1 MIDLRA
7 QLHTLISYV
16 QARRPSVAAAL
27 KQYEMDLLM
36 IADPSTSDESRV
48 AALLRAGEPTI
59 GWALNT
65 DWPTGSSLGEQ
76 RLHADLR
83 LLHQAW
89 ALATDAR
96 QPLWYRQRARA
107 TAYGI
112 GLVIAAGLSPLEVP
126 GGLDFRIWR
135 ACGTRPYDG
144 PCEDALCRICH
155 EHDQARAALRVRASQ
170 QQDAFPWGPVLGAAV
185 AGLLVIGVASL
196 FDE

>member
-1 MIDLRA
+1 MANLRA
-7 QLHTLISYV
+7 QLSSLIAHV

-27 KQYEMDLLM
+27 RQHETDLLM
-36 IADPSTSDESRV
+36 IADPSTSDEARV

-76 RLHADLR
+76 RLQADLR
-83 LLHQAW
+83 LLRHAW

-96 QPLWYRQRARA
+96 LAPWYRQRAQA

-112 GLVIAAGLSPLEVP
+112 GLVIAAGLSPMEVP
-126 GGLDFRIWR
+126 GGLDLHIWR
-135 ACGTRPYDG
+135 ACETRPYKG
-144 PCEDALCRICH
+144 PCEDALCRICD
-155 EHDQARAALRVRASQ
+155 EHDRARAAIQVRAAQ
-170 QQDAFPWGPVLGAAV
+170 QNSFPWGPVLGVAA
-185 AGLLVIGVASL
+185 AGLAVVALASL